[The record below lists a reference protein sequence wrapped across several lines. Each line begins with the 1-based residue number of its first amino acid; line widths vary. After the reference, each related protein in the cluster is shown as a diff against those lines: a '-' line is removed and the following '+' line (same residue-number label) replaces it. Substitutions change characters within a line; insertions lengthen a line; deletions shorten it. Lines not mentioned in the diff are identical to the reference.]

1 MKNAKIFAGV
11 LTTNEKN
18 RQIQIRKGILD
29 MKYIIF
35 DLDGTLID
43 SMPTWHGTG
52 AAFLEKHGFAVPE
65 DIHDVVKT
73 LTLYQTAEYFRHDL
87 GVPFDAQQIV
97 DEITSYVTD
106 AYKYTI
112 PLRPS
117 AKEYLEA
124 MAKKGVKMCIL
135 TASEAWY
142 IQPALDRL
150 DIRKYFDCILT
161 CTELGV
167 YKDDG
172 KAFLTA
178 MEKMGGTLEETAV
191 FEDALYAVRGA
202 KAAGFRVYAILD
214 KDFRGQADVDK
225 ITALADCSF
234 RDYKELL

>member
-1 MKNAKIFAGV
+1 
-11 LTTNEKN
+11 
-18 RQIQIRKGILD
+18 

-135 TASEAWY
+135 TASEAG
-142 IQPALDRL
+142 R
-150 DIRKYFDCILT
+150 
-161 CTELGV
+161 
-167 YKDDG
+167 
-172 KAFLTA
+172 
-178 MEKMGGTLEETAV
+178 
-191 FEDALYAVRGA
+191 
-202 KAAGFRVYAILD
+202 
-214 KDFRGQADVDK
+214 
-225 ITALADCSF
+225 
-234 RDYKELL
+234 

>member
-1 MKNAKIFAGV
+1 
-11 LTTNEKN
+11 
-18 RQIQIRKGILD
+18 

-117 AKEYLEA
+117 AKE
-124 MAKKGVKMCIL
+124 
-135 TASEAWY
+135 
-142 IQPALDRL
+142 
-150 DIRKYFDCILT
+150 
-161 CTELGV
+161 
-167 YKDDG
+167 
-172 KAFLTA
+172 
-178 MEKMGGTLEETAV
+178 
-191 FEDALYAVRGA
+191 
-202 KAAGFRVYAILD
+202 
-214 KDFRGQADVDK
+214 
-225 ITALADCSF
+225 
-234 RDYKELL
+234 

>member
-1 MKNAKIFAGV
+1 MI
-11 LTTNEKN
+11 
-18 RQIQIRKGILD
+18 
-29 MKYIIF
+29 
-35 DLDGTLID
+35 
-43 SMPTWHGTG
+43 PCPHGT
-52 AAFLEKHGFAVPE
+52 APAQLFWKNTALQCPE

-202 KAAGFRVYAILD
+202 KAARLPGICHSG
-214 KDFRGQADVDK
+214 RGLSR
-225 ITALADCSF
+225 TGGCG
-234 RDYKELL
+234 

>member
-1 MKNAKIFAGV
+1 
-11 LTTNEKN
+11 
-18 RQIQIRKGILD
+18 

-73 LTLYQTAEYFRHDL
+73 LTLYQTAEYFRNDL

-124 MAKKGVKMCIL
+124 MAKRGVKMCIL
-135 TASEAWY
+135 TASEAGY

-167 YKDDG
+167 YKEDG

-202 KAAGFRVYAILD
+202 KAAGFRVYAVLD
-214 KDFRGQADVDK
+214 EDFRGQTDVDK

>member
-1 MKNAKIFAGV
+1 
-11 LTTNEKN
+11 
-18 RQIQIRKGILD
+18 

-73 LTLYQTAEYFRHDL
+73 LTLYQTAEYFRNDL

-135 TASEAWY
+135 TASEA
-142 IQPALDRL
+142 
-150 DIRKYFDCILT
+150 
-161 CTELGV
+161 G
-167 YKDDG
+167 
-172 KAFLTA
+172 
-178 MEKMGGTLEETAV
+178 
-191 FEDALYAVRGA
+191 
-202 KAAGFRVYAILD
+202 
-214 KDFRGQADVDK
+214 
-225 ITALADCSF
+225 
-234 RDYKELL
+234 

>member
-1 MKNAKIFAGV
+1 
-11 LTTNEKN
+11 
-18 RQIQIRKGILD
+18 

-124 MAKKGVKMCIL
+124 MAKRCEDVHPH
-135 TASEAWY
+135 S
-142 IQPALDRL
+142 
-150 DIRKYFDCILT
+150 IRS
-161 CTELGV
+161 
-167 YKDDG
+167 
-172 KAFLTA
+172 
-178 MEKMGGTLEETAV
+178 
-191 FEDALYAVRGA
+191 
-202 KAAGFRVYAILD
+202 RVYPACVRPSGYPQI
-214 KDFRGQADVDK
+214 FRLHPDLHRAGGLQGG
-225 ITALADCSF
+225 
-234 RDYKELL
+234 R